1 MSRIATPLTRLKRK
15 EIPFEWDEVCA
26 RSLVELKKMLTFAPI
41 LTIPSG
47 TEGFTVYTEASNYGL
62 GEVLRQHGK
71 VVGYASRQ
79 LKDYER
85 NYHVHDLELETVV
98 FMH

>member
-15 EIPFEWDEVCA
+15 EVPFEWNEVCA
-26 RSLVELKKMLTFAPI
+26 RSLVELKKRLTFAPI

-47 TEGFTVYTEASNYGL
+47 MEGFTVYTEASKYGL

-71 VVGYASRQ
+71 VVAYASRQ

>member
-1 MSRIATPLTRLKRK
+1 M
-15 EIPFEWDEVCA
+15 
-26 RSLVELKKMLTFAPI
+26 
-41 LTIPSG
+41 
-47 TEGFTVYTEASNYGL
+47 EGFTVYTEASKYGL

-71 VVGYASRQ
+71 VVAYASRQ